1 MIIQQHVISQG
12 PGKAG
17 RDLFPILFRS
27 PNKTAQAL
35 PIQGR
40 QHGISLHSSLHACP
54 EETCFWGDLRDTF
67 TTKVIQGHLYSEFKH
82 QLQMS
87 FLGVFA
93 LARP

>member
-17 RDLFPILFRS
+17 RDLFPILFHS

-40 QHGISLHSSLHACP
+40 QHGISLLSSLQACP
-54 EETCFWGDLRDTF
+54 EETCFWGAHAARGDLRDTF

-82 QLQMS
+82 
-87 FLGVFA
+87 
-93 LARP
+93 